1 VRTLEKVR
9 ADIDAL
15 DKLLVHILETRFALA
30 REAREIKQAAALCQ
44 PFHDP
49 ERENEL
55 ASRAP
60 EGPVRDCYA
69 GVIRACREAAV

>member
-1 VRTLEKVR
+1 MRTLEQVR
-9 ADIDAL
+9 RDIDAI
-15 DKLLVHILETRFALA
+15 DGLLVNVLENRFALA
-30 REAREIKQAAALCQ
+30 REAREIKKHHQK